1 MVQRNLIRNKD
12 KNVSPICKLFF
23 RIVFFVLHNKKIQK
37 KTHLTT
43 KIYLEYFQ
51 RTFFSYFLLFSLIL
65 TNNYIKM

>member
-37 KTHLTT
+37 NT
-43 KIYLEYFQ
+43 KKKKQ
-51 RTFFSYFLLFSLIL
+51 KKKHT
-65 TNNYIKM
+65 